1 MILNDM
7 IAGFASLRRRW
18 VDRGSRI
25 NRREMIGATLAATTL
40 PLSAMATSD
49 DPGVTSEILLQATAA
64 WDNTPY
70 DSYPRGKAEISVRR
84 ISVSANSELKWHSH
98 PMPAASYVLSGEI
111 TVEEPSGIKRHFS
124 AGQVIPE
131 SVNHRHRGVVGDEP
145 AVFIAFYAGI
155 EGMPPSIPKP

>member
-7 IAGFASLRRRW
+7 IAGLASLGRRW
-18 VDRGSRI
+18 VDRGSRLD
-25 NRREMIGATLAATTL
+25 RREMSGAALAATTL
-40 PLSAMATSD
+40 PLSAIAASD
-49 DPGVTSEILLQATAA
+49 DPGVTSEVLLQATAG

-84 ISVSANSELKWHSH
+84 ISVSAHSELKWHSH

-111 TVEEPSGIKRHFS
+111 TVEEPNGIKRRFS

-131 SVNHRHRGVVGDEP
+131 SLNHRHRGVVGDQP
-145 AVFIAFYAGI
+145 AVFIAFYAGVK
-155 EGMPPSIPKP
+155 GMPPSIPKP